1 MCLGVPGEII
11 AIEDT
16 SSLTAVVEI
25 SGVRRSVNLA
35 CVLAEGVPPESLLG
49 QWVLVHVGFAMSLI
63 DAEEARKT
71 LELLAE
77 LQNLAEPGDPEVRD

>member
-16 SSLTAVVEI
+16 SILTAVVEI

-63 DAEEARKT
+63 DAEEALKT

-77 LQNLAEPGDPEVRD
+77 LQNLAEAGDPEVRE

>member
-11 AIEDT
+11 AIEDAG
-16 SSLTAVVEI
+16 SLTAVVEI

-77 LQNLAEPGDPEVRD
+77 LQNLAAAGDPEVRD

>member
-16 SSLTAVVEI
+16 SILTAVVEI